1 MMLVLCP
8 EMPQA
13 QHVFFSLQSKMW
25 IPFTYIFLWAYFYF
39 KLWEKLKQHA
49 AKRALLIHYRRKI
62 RLKANLLSRS
72 ALHLKNVSADELAK
86 TLPAPVPSQKRSPRN
101 TLQQP
106 LGLQQSNSNTIEV
119 PDTRQVLVVHPGGR
133 RPIVIDGSN
142 VVSIYRSRSKKPNPY
157 INDAAARILS
167 PVK

>member
-1 MMLVLCP
+1 MMLVICP
-8 EMPQA
+8 EMPQ
-13 QHVFFSLQSKMW
+13 HFFSLQFKVW
-25 IPFTYIFLWAYFYF
+25 IPFTHIFLWAYFYF

-49 AKRALLIHYRRKI
+49 AKHALLIHYRRKI

-72 ALHLKNVSADELAK
+72 ALHLKNASADELAK

-119 PDTRQVLVVHPGGR
+119 PDTRQVVHPGGR

-167 PVK
+167 PAK